1 MLHSAK
7 TKGKVGLK
15 GRRRGHRYSLCPRG
29 FFFKYPVK
37 KWVFFHMQYACETLI
52 LRRLS
57 NYRYDPQY
65 DHELLKNMK
74 QCCARVPWK
83 MSLNVRMLPLF
94 FLEGYLCFLVAITF
108 GFGAVKMK
116 SMRKNAKLWLIEYYW
131 MALQSNRYTKNVY
144 HLRQDLSRSEA
155 DYLSTSQ
162 WGNM

>member
-1 MLHSAK
+1 MGASCRDLEWDK
-7 TKGKVGLK
+7 PPVW
-15 GRRRGHRYSLCPRG
+15 LCRNI
-29 FFFKYPVK
+29 K
-37 KWVFFHMQYACETLI
+37 KCGFFHMQYACETLI

-108 GFGAVKMK
+108 GSGAVKMK